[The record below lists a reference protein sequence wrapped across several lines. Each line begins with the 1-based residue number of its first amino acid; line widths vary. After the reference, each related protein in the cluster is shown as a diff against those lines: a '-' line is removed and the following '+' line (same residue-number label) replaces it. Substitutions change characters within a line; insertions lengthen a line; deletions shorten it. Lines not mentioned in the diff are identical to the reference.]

1 MRSSASGV
9 ARPTVNKRSKK
20 ELRIQGRGGLI
31 SKEGFQTCNA
41 GRAGAHPSYG
51 GCQAWIVG
59 VAIISFFLN
68 AAESRICGDA
78 QSGHLP
84 QCSATQ
90 ASGPT
95 RISRKV
101 FALQS
106 PSNPKRAT
114 RSGVE
119 EKNGISAEGRAKRV
133 MPDFFFHS
141 ATRCATRATFQHQAK
156 GDSFFKEAPHRS
168 CEEAFCQ
175 LNIEVSSLQVCR
187 SSTPRQFNL
196 LSAAGLGQPA

>member
-1 MRSSASGV
+1 
-9 ARPTVNKRSKK
+9 
-20 ELRIQGRGGLI
+20 
-31 SKEGFQTCNA
+31 
-41 GRAGAHPSYG
+41 
-51 GCQAWIVG
+51 
-59 VAIISFFLN
+59 
-68 AAESRICGDA
+68 
-78 QSGHLP
+78 
-84 QCSATQ
+84 
-90 ASGPT
+90 
-95 RISRKV
+95 
-101 FALQS
+101 LQS

-141 ATRCATRATFQHQAK
+141 ATRCATRATFQYQAK
-156 GDSFFKEAPHRS
+156 GDSFFKEAPHR

-196 LSAAGLGQPA
+196 LSAAGLGQPAWCSIRIC

>member
-1 MRSSASGV
+1 MR
-9 ARPTVNKRSKK
+9 RS
-20 ELRIQGRGGLI
+20 RD
-31 SKEGFQTCNA
+31 
-41 GRAGAHPSYG
+41 
-51 GCQAWIVG
+51 
-59 VAIISFFLN
+59 
-68 AAESRICGDA
+68 ICGDE
-78 QSGHLP
+78 QSAHLA
-84 QCSATQ
+84 QCSARQ
-90 ASGPT
+90 ASGPI
-95 RISRKV
+95 RISRRTLPCK
-101 FALQS
+101 A
-106 PSNPKRAT
+106 PSNPHRAT

-141 ATRCATRATFQHQAK
+141 ATRCATRATFQDPAK
-156 GDSFFKEAPHRS
+156 GDSFFKEAPQR

>member
-1 MRSSASGV
+1 MFAVMR
-9 ARPTVNKRSKK
+9 K
-20 ELRIQGRGGLI
+20 ELI
-31 SKEGFQTCNA
+31 C
-41 GRAGAHPSYG
+41 
-51 GCQAWIVG
+51 
-59 VAIISFFLN
+59 LN
-68 AAESRICGDA
+68 ALR
-78 QSGHLP
+78 
-84 QCSATQ
+84 
-90 ASGPT
+90 
-95 RISRKV
+95 RKLTNTHQQKD

-141 ATRCATRATFQHQAK
+141 ATRCATRATFQYQAK
-156 GDSFFKEAPHRS
+156 GDSFFKEAPHR